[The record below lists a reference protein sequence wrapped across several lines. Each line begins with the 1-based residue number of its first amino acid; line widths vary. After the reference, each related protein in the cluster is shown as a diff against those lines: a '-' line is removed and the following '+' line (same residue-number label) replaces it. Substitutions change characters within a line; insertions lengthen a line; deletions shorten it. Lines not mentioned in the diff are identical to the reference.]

1 LISIKDPR
9 RCPVDAAAMSWRA
22 PLTDIASPDRDP
34 PRYATYPTAAR
45 FGPAIGPAQAD
56 AWLRALPA
64 GSRVSVHVHVPF
76 CEKLC
81 WFCSCR
87 TQGATTVAPV
97 LDYLEALEAEIDR
110 VGSLL
115 PEGVEIGAVSWGGGS
130 PTILPPEAMRRLDA
144 HLRAALPIAA
154 DAGFAVEIE
163 PHGLPMEKLAALRDC
178 QLSGARIGLQDFD
191 PRIGRAIGRT
201 LEFER
206 VAGAFEALR
215 ATGVGRIDVDLLYGL
230 PLQGASELAATCDA
244 AAALGPERLSIGEYA
259 HVPWMA
265 KRQRMIPEASLPD
278 AEERAAQLAIG
289 AARIEAAGYARVG
302 VDQFVRPGD
311 ALAVAATDGRLRRG
325 LGGYAERLPDAV
337 IGIGAAALSQFPQGY
352 VQNAAETGVYADL
365 VRRGCSAAAR
375 GAALSLED
383 RVRARAIEM
392 IFCDLGVD
400 LGRLRSEFG
409 DFARMVE
416 SACAAALERFD
427 GMVAATAAGIALR
440 VREPM
445 LARSVARLF
454 DAAALPGPEARP
466 A

>member
-1 LISIKDPR
+1 
-9 RCPVDAAAMSWRA
+9 
-22 PLTDIASPDRDP
+22 
-34 PRYATYPTAAR
+34 
-45 FGPAIGPAQAD
+45 
-56 AWLRALPA
+56 
-64 GSRVSVHVHVPF
+64 
-76 CEKLC
+76 
-81 WFCSCR
+81 
-87 TQGATTVAPV
+87 
-97 LDYLEALEAEIDR
+97 
-110 VGSLL
+110 
-115 PEGVEIGAVSWGGGS
+115 
-130 PTILPPEAMRRLDA
+130 
-144 HLRAALPIAA
+144 
-154 DAGFAVEIE
+154 
-163 PHGLPMEKLAALRDC
+163 
-178 QLSGARIGLQDFD
+178 
-191 PRIGRAIGRT
+191 
-201 LEFER
+201 

-215 ATGVGRIDVDLLYGL
+215 AAGVGRIDVDLLYGL
-230 PLQGASELAATCDA
+230 PLQSASELAATCDA
-244 AAALGPERLSIGEYA
+244 AAVLGPERLSIGEYA

-278 AEERAAQLAIG
+278 PEERAAQLAIG

-311 ALAVAATDGRLRRG
+311 ALAVAAADGRLRRG

-365 VRRGCSAAAR
+365 VRRGRSAAAR

-400 LGRLRSEFG
+400 LGRLRGEFG

-427 GMVAATAAGIALR
+427 GMVDATAAGIALR

-454 DAAALPGPEARP
+454 DAAAFPSPDARP